1 MEVKGVPPR
10 SMIVMASRRG
20 KFFDDDYTPL
30 VNPNSKGK
38 IRKPN
43 TKSLEKL
50 LNCDDKHFVDFV
62 DQCLEWKVDRRI
74 TPEEAF

>member
-10 SMIVMASRRG
+10 SLIVLASRR
-20 KFFDDDYTPL
+20 KVFFDDDYTPL
-30 VNPNSKGK
+30 ATPNSKGK

-50 LNCDDKHFVDFV
+50 MNCGED
-62 DQCLEWKVDRRI
+62 
-74 TPEEAF
+74 A